1 MLESRRMSI
10 IRRGYFICSAGFF
23 LHIVA
28 FDGLS
33 LFGIRLAAGVATGMY
48 ASALIAKSYETT
60 TGNNSKLTLVGI
72 ISVRRT
78 VGVAML
84 KEQLGST
91 RTSCLH
97 SAGCCSWLDFLCH
110 FK

>member
-1 MLESRRMSI
+1 MHLLWQGLRYARKQEDVNNKA
-10 IRRGYFICSAGFF
+10 GLPVCSAGFF

-72 ISVRRT
+72 ISF
-78 VGVAML
+78 
-84 KEQLGST
+84 GS
-91 RTSCLH
+91 LDWF
-97 SAGCCSWLDFLCH
+97 AGRLA
-110 FK
+110 

>member
-1 MLESRRMSI
+1 
-10 IRRGYFICSAGFF
+10 

-60 TGNNSKLTLVGI
+60 AGSNSKLTLAGI
-72 ISVRRT
+72 ISFGSLDWFART
-78 VGVAML
+78 VGAGML

-97 SAGCCSWLDFLCH
+97 SAV
-110 FK
+110 

>member
-10 IRRGYFICSAGFF
+10 IRLGYLVCSAAFF

-48 ASALIAKSYETT
+48 AGALIAKSYETT
-60 TGNNSKLTLVGI
+60 AGNNSKLTLAGI
-72 ISVRRT
+72 ISFGSLDWFAGT
-78 VGVAML
+78 VGADML

-97 SAGCCSWLDFLCH
+97 SAG
-110 FK
+110 

>member
-1 MLESRRMSI
+1 MFESRRMSI
-10 IRRGYFICSAGFF
+10 IRLGYLVCSAGFF

-72 ISVRRT
+72 ISF
-78 VGVAML
+78 
-84 KEQLGST
+84 GS
-91 RTSCLH
+91 LDWF
-97 SAGCCSWLDFLCH
+97 AGRLA
-110 FK
+110 